1 MKPLASVQA
10 FDLLC
15 EVQSDKAS
23 VEITS
28 PFDGI
33 VKELLVQEGELA
45 KVGEGLCLIETD
57 EDIPA
62 NSAELAPVEPVA
74 LAADKPA
81 EPTSLEE
88 ILEPTEQEEGSH
100 EEPVNTRRLHPL
112 DPNYTPETVSTA
124 SSNVLATPSV
134 RHFSRQKGVDLGK
147 LAPGTGK
154 GGRIEKKDVEA
165 YLASGTVGGETKVE
179 DGKDVVV
186 ELGRT
191 RYGMWKTMVKV
202 RIVTSTM
209 SIAFGANNVYRAW
222 RSHISG
228 TFYLDVIYTVKT
240 YIPRRYSTTLD
251 LTAIHVLIP
260 SLNTHIPPHFLPPN
274 PESSSSPVDSSAL
287 YPAPSPERVP
297 PSSQYTRLTY
307 LPILLKTLSKAMH
320 QWPLFRSSI
329 TPSTSTSTDNSQS
342 KAKPT
347 LTVRPHADISIA
359 LSTPTGLYTPTLRHV
374 DRSSIYALSSQLKHL
389 AHLGR
394 QVPCALTP
402 NDMPKRGGTLT
413 VSNIG
418 AIAAA
423 DFASPVLVPGGGV
436 AIVAIGQAKWVW
448 DVDSGDGKGQRRL
461 KVGVSWSAD
470 HRIVEGAELAA
481 FVECWRA
488 YVEAPE
494 RLIAEGV

>member
-1 MKPLASVQA
+1 VKPLASVQA

-81 EPTSLEE
+81 ELTSLEE

-154 GGRIEKKDVEA
+154 GGRIERKDVEA

-209 SIAFGANNVYRAW
+209 SIVFGELIMYTEL
-222 RSHISG
+222 G
-228 TFYLDVIYTVKT
+228 DPTFRVRFIWMS
-240 YIPRRYSTTLD
+240 YI
-251 LTAIHVLIP
+251 
-260 SLNTHIPPHFLPPN
+260 
-274 PESSSSPVDSSAL
+274 
-287 YPAPSPERVP
+287 
-297 PSSQYTRLTY
+297 
-307 LPILLKTLSKAMH
+307 LSK
-320 QWPLFRSSI
+320 
-329 TPSTSTSTDNSQS
+329 
-342 KAKPT
+342 
-347 LTVRPHADISIA
+347 LTFPAD
-359 LSTPTGLYTPTLRHV
+359 T
-374 DRSSIYALSSQLKHL
+374 Q
-389 AHLGR
+389 
-394 QVPCALTP
+394 
-402 NDMPKRGGTLT
+402 
-413 VSNIG
+413 
-418 AIAAA
+418 
-423 DFASPVLVPGGGV
+423 
-436 AIVAIGQAKWVW
+436 
-448 DVDSGDGKGQRRL
+448 QR
-461 KVGVSWSAD
+461 WT
-470 HRIVEGAELAA
+470 
-481 FVECWRA
+481 
-488 YVEAPE
+488 
-494 RLIAEGV
+494 